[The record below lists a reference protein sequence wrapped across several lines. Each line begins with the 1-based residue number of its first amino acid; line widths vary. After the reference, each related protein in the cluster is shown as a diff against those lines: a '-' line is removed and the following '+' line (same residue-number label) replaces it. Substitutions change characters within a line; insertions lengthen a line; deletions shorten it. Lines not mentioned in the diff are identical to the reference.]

1 MTASYEKALGK
12 SSLKSEISWRSLRKM
27 RYLVAI
33 ASSDRL
39 AWHFRCYL
47 RVSAHSVS
55 ARKISSG
62 GALPTPRLAINPI
75 ATVSKLTDPAA
86 MKRGRSDGA

>member
-12 SSLKSEISWRSLRKM
+12 SSLKSEISWRSLRKV
-27 RYLVAI
+27 RYLVVI

-39 AWHFRCYL
+39 AWHFCCYL
-47 RVSAHSVS
+47 RELAHSAS

-62 GALPTPRLAINPI
+62 GALPTPRLAINPT
-75 ATVSKLTDPAA
+75 ATVNPLTAA
-86 MKRGRSDGA
+86 AATKSGRIEGA

>member
-1 MTASYEKALGK
+1 MTPSYEKALGK
-12 SSLKSEISWRSLRKM
+12 SSLKSQISWQSSRKV

-62 GALPTPRLAINPI
+62 GALPTPRLATNPT
-75 ATVSKLTDPAA
+75 ATVNALTVAA
-86 MKRGRSDGA
+86 ATNSGQIDGA